1 MKPSYRLA
9 VAGIFWAVPLFF
21 AVASEGATICVDP
34 NNAPPCQ
41 ATIQGG
47 VDAANV
53 GDTVKIVPGIYPGK
67 VVIPPTKHDITL
79 AGVDQVIINPGSA
92 DGIRVQAN
100 NVTLKTLTVQGGH
113 HGIGLHSGS
122 AGAHL
127 LQVRVQ
133 GTSSDC
139 IAVESPNVEI
149 VDSELS
155 NCGDDGIDAN
165 DQGDTHAL
173 SVRNTTITG
182 FGSGD
187 DGIHVDRANAQL
199 EGNTID
205 GEGTGGDCIEAE
217 SANAVVQRNTVNN
230 CGRDGIEVIGANPT
244 VVGNVATAADRK
256 GYEIRCLGACD
267 DGLVQDNTA
276 SQGSDDG
283 FDIRSESA
291 GLLVKK
297 NQASENDDRG
307 FVLRGL
313 GGIEVRNNQALNNGV
328 GDNDD
333 GFKIYGANHIL
344 RGNKAQ
350 GNADDGFD
358 IEASK
363 VQLINNKANGNLED
377 GFDVGSGRTFVG
389 LTKNQAD
396 DNVFQGIEVEKT
408 ASFTTVERNKAS
420 GNQIDF
426 CDAGTNTTVSGN
438 SFGTTQTGSC
448 PN

>member
-1 MKPSYRLA
+1 
-9 VAGIFWAVPLFF
+9 
-21 AVASEGATICVDP
+21 VASDAATICVDP

-47 VDAANV
+47 VDAASA
-53 GDTVKIVPGIYPGK
+53 GDTVKIVPGTYPGK
-67 VVIPPTKHDITL
+67 VVIPATKPGLIL
-79 AGVDQVIINPGSA
+79 AGVDQVIITPGSA
-92 DGIRVQAN
+92 DGIRVQAI

-113 HGIGLHSGS
+113 HGIGLHGGS
-122 AGAHL
+122 TGAHV

-139 IAVESPNVEI
+139 IVVESPNVEI

-155 NCGDDGIDAN
+155 DCGNDGIDAN
-165 DQGDTHAL
+165 RNDTHAL

-182 FGSGD
+182 FGSNKN
-187 DGIHVDRANAQL
+187 GIHVDRENAQL

-205 GEGTGGDCIEAE
+205 GQGSGRDCIEAQ
-217 SANAVVQRNTVNN
+217 SDNAVVQRNTVNN
-230 CGRDGIEVIGANPT
+230 CGQDGIEVIGANPT
-244 VVGNVATAADRK
+244 VVGNVATAASRK
-256 GYEIRCLGACD
+256 GYEVRCLGACA
-267 DGLVQDNTA
+267 DGLVQNNTA

-297 NQASENDDRG
+297 NQASENGDRG
-307 FVLRGL
+307 FVLRGS

-350 GNADDGFD
+350 GSADDGFD

-363 VQLINNKANGNLED
+363 VQLIEAC
-377 GFDVGSGRTFVG
+377 
-389 LTKNQAD
+389 A
-396 DNVFQGIEVEKT
+396 
-408 ASFTTVERNKAS
+408 
-420 GNQIDF
+420 
-426 CDAGTNTTVSGN
+426 
-438 SFGTTQTGSC
+438 
-448 PN
+448 